1 MNISITFRQMEPS
14 EAIKKYATTKVS
26 RLQKLLQ
33 QPMTAK
39 ITLAVQKQLHVAEVQ
54 IASGR
59 KRSEARESCEEM
71 YASID
76 KVVDKLER
84 QISTSKGEVVSKKR
98 RSKATVRKGAETE
111 ELDVDDVDAD
121 ADDDVEATPTKKTR
135 PAAKKKTPAKKAKV
149 AKKSSA
155 K

>member
-14 EAIKKYATTKVS
+14 EAIKKYVTTKVS

-33 QPMTAK
+33 EPMTAK

-59 KRSEARESCEEM
+59 KRSEARESGEEM

-84 QISTSKGEVVSKKR
+84 QISASKGEQVSKKR
-98 RSKATVRKGAETE
+98 RSKATVRQGATTE
-111 ELDVDDVDAD
+111 EA
-121 ADDDVEATPTKKTR
+121 A
-135 PAAKKKTPAKKAKV
+135 PAPKPRVPVKKKAPAKKAKV
-149 AKKSSA
+149 AKKSA
-155 K
+155 TK

>member
-14 EAIKKYATTKVS
+14 EAIKKYVTTKVS

-39 ITLAVQKQLHVAEVQ
+39 VTLAIQKQLHVAEVQ
-54 IASGR
+54 IASGT
-59 KRSEARESCEEM
+59 KRGEARESGEEM

-84 QISTSKGEVVSKKR
+84 QVSASKGEQVSKKR
-98 RSKATVRKGAETE
+98 RSKVTVRKVTQTDEG
-111 ELDVDDVDAD
+111 
-121 ADDDVEATPTKKTR
+121 EAVATKPR
-135 PAAKKKTPAKKAKV
+135 AAAKKKAPARKAKL
-149 AKKSSA
+149 ARKSA
-155 K
+155 AE

>member
-14 EAIKKYATTKVS
+14 EAIKKYVTTKVS

-39 ITLAVQKQLHVAEVQ
+39 VIISVQKQRHVAEVQ
-54 IASGR
+54 VSSGR
-59 KRSEARESCEEM
+59 KRSEAKESSEEM

-84 QISTSKGEVVSKKR
+84 QISASKSEIVSKKR
-98 RSKATVRKGAETE
+98 RSKATVRQGESTE
-111 ELDVDDVDAD
+111 FAPEK
-121 ADDDVEATPTKKTR
+121 PKSKT
-135 PAAKKKTPAKKAKV
+135 AVKKKVPAKKAKV
-149 AKKSSA
+149 AKKLASE
-155 K
+155 

>member
-14 EAIKKYATTKVS
+14 EAIKKYVTTKVS

-59 KRSEARESCEEM
+59 KRSEARESSEEM

-98 RSKATVRKGAETE
+98 RSKVTVRKGAEAE
-111 ELDVDDVDAD
+111 DLE
-121 ADDDVEATPTKKTR
+121 ADDEVDEKAAKVKKALPTV
-135 PAAKKKTPAKKAKV
+135 KKKTPAKKAKV

>member
-14 EAIKKYATTKVS
+14 EAIKKYVTTKVS

-84 QISTSKGEVVSKKR
+84 QISTSKGEIVSKKR
-98 RSKATVRKGAETE
+98 RSKATVRKGVETE
-111 ELDVDDVDAD
+111 ELDSDDAEAEDE
-121 ADDDVEATPTKKTR
+121 DVEAAPAKKAR